1 MTSLSSL
8 VSPDLQVFNTKPDF
22 VKKGR
27 NGIGDFDFKLARED
41 MAFLQK
47 NYQISLAESGY
58 LLFLEKMSE
67 DIAQISKI
75 LRWQLET
82 ACSFEMAI
90 KTYRQKERDE
100 NHYCSYFYPYFH
112 VVKSADTTEHIQS
125 QFSHLLPLT
134 RPQQYLYGYN
144 KVVSENIYDMDEDIL
159 DDFSIHTH
167 YSFGFLHYHPDSNSY
182 HEHSI
187 EKIEPE
193 RIAPFIRQFCDFY
206 FQQYRGFTQMALEF
220 AQKHVFP
227 SDSMDNHYFEYFL
240 QYSQEHSIKERLSDE
255 YRFNQMNTQ
264 SDFMFLPHHEWKEW
278 QKHNHH
284 VNFQPLWVHT
294 EFNNHG
300 YVDKYARS
308 RKINQTNYIHI
319 YATIEKALHYLNYNR
334 PKGYHLEDMVILE
347 LYINTEQKIKN
358 LSYRHYL
365 DHDVFHDGSWQ
376 ALIKRVWQVSSYRQG
391 TDCEVISCHY
401 PGTPYAPASVFKKG

>member
-8 VSPDLQVFNTKPDF
+8 VNPALQVFNAKPDSMR
-22 VKKGR
+22 KWH

-67 DIAQISKI
+67 DIVQISQI

-82 ACSFEMAI
+82 ECSFEMAI
-90 KTYRQKERDE
+90 KKYRKEERAE

-112 VVKSADTTEHIQS
+112 VIKSADTTQHVLNTQS
-125 QFSHLLPLT
+125 QFSHLLSLT
-134 RPQQYLYGYN
+134 PPQQYLYGYN
-144 KVVSENIYDMDEDIL
+144 KMVSENIYDMDEDIL
-159 DDFSIHTH
+159 KDFSTHIH

-187 EKIEPE
+187 EKIEHE
-193 RIAPFIRQFCDFY
+193 CIAPFIRQFCDFY

-220 AQKHVFP
+220 AQKHIFS
-227 SDSMDNHYFEYFL
+227 SDTIDNHYFEYFL
-240 QYSQEHSIKERLSDE
+240 QYSHEHPIKHRLNDE
-255 YRFNQMNTQ
+255 YRFNLMNTQ
-264 SDFMFLPHHEWKEW
+264 SDFMFLPHHDWKKW
-278 QKHNHH
+278 QNHH
-284 VNFQPLWVHT
+284 VDFQPLWVHT
-294 EFNNHG
+294 EFNSRG
-300 YVDKYARS
+300 YAGEYAKS
-308 RKINQTNYIHI
+308 RKINRAKDIHI
-319 YATIEKALHYLNYNR
+319 YSTIERALHYLNDNR
-334 PKGYHLEDMVILE
+334 PKGYYLEDMVILE
-347 LYINTEQKIKN
+347 LYINSEQKIQN

-376 ALIKRVWQVSSYRQG
+376 ALIKRVWQVSSYQQG
-391 TDCEVISCHY
+391 TQCELISCHY
-401 PGTPYAPASVFKKG
+401 PGTPYAPATVFKK